1 MIVASMTEDLFEKV
15 EASRD
20 EIVESLSNLIKVK
33 ALSPENGGDGELEK
47 AQYLEEF
54 LEGFEIERY
63 DAGDERARDGVRPN
77 IVTRITG
84 EESKTLWIISH
95 LDVVPEGDLA
105 LWETEPFEPVVKDGK
120 IYGRGSEDNG
130 QAVVAS
136 LFAAKAIKE
145 LGLTPKYSIGL
156 AFVADEEVG
165 SKYGIQHLLEQDIF
179 NKDDLILVPDAGSP
193 QGDQIEIAEK
203 SILWLKFSIYGKQG
217 HASRP
222 EGKNAARK
230 ATKFLFELDEAL
242 HKEFTKSNLLFKIPK
257 STFEPTKR
265 DKNVDNVNTI
275 PGLDVSYMD
284 CRIIPDYDPQS
295 VVDYVNDLKTK
306 YGSIE
311 VEILQKESS
320 PPTPETSEIVT
331 KLAEAVEKVKGI
343 KPVKVGYGGNTCG
356 AFFRKSGFQT
366 AVWSTIDGTAHQPN
380 EYAVIDNIIED
391 AKVYAILPFMRP

>member
-1 MIVASMTEDLFEKV
+1 MTQDLFEKIEV
-15 EASRD
+15 SRE
-20 EIVESLSNLIKVK
+20 EIVGVLSNLIKVK

-47 AQYLEEF
+47 AQYLEG
-54 LEGFEIERY
+54 LLKGFEIERY
-63 DAGDERARDGVRPN
+63 DARDERVSDGVRPN
-77 IVTRITG
+77 IITRITG

-130 QAVVAS
+130 QAIVAS
-136 LFAAKAIKE
+136 LFAVKAIKE
-145 LGLTPKYSIGL
+145 LGLTPRYSIGL

-179 NKDDLILVPDAGSP
+179 NKDDLILVPDAGNP

-230 ATKFLFELDEAL
+230 ATKFLYELDEAL
-242 HKEFTKSNLLFKIPK
+242 HKEFAMSNSLFKIPR

-284 CRIIPDYDPQS
+284 CRIIPEYDPQS
-295 VVDYVNDLKTK
+295 VVDYVNDLKAK

-311 VEILQKESS
+311 VEILQKVSS
-320 PPTPETSEIVT
+320 PPTPEDSEIVA

-356 AFFRKSGFQT
+356 AFFRKFGFQT

-380 EYAVIDNIIED
+380 EYALIDNIIED
-391 AKVYAILPFMRP
+391 AKVYAILPFI